1 VGSLSLSVAL
11 SDNPMTAPI
20 HAGRVAPE
28 GIDWAVSSVHPSEMF
43 WRQLKFGEFDIS
55 EMSLSSM
62 TIAASQGIRDWV
74 AIPVF
79 TTRRF
84 FHTAVVVR
92 AAAGIE
98 GPADLVGKRV
108 GVPEYQQT
116 AAVWT
121 RGALLH
127 EFGVAPEQMTWFM
140 ERPPEMSHGGATSF
154 SPPPGVDLTY
164 IPGDTNVGEMLRA
177 GELDAAIVYIA
188 HRNLVDRSRSD
199 AGSIEGVRTLFPD
212 PQAEGIRYH
221 RKTGILPVNHVVV
234 ARASLLEKHPW
245 VALNV
250 YSAFLEA
257 KRLAN
262 EPVLAALQPWEQL
275 GLLPGEVAK
284 DMRAADP
291 LPYGISAQDGVL
303 ETLADYLVEQGL
315 AAHRV
320 QISDLFAP
328 STLTL

>member
-1 VGSLSLSVAL
+1 MGALSLSVAL
-11 SDNPMTAPI
+11 SANPMTAPI
-20 HAGRVAPE
+20 HSGLVAPE
-28 GIDWAVSSVHPSEMF
+28 GIDWTVSAVHPSEMF
-43 WRQLKFGEFDIS
+43 WRQLKYAEFDIS

-62 TIAASQGIRDWV
+62 TIAASQGSRDWV

-92 AAAGIE
+92 DGAGIDS
-98 GPADLVGKRV
+98 PADLIGKRV

-127 EFGVAPEQMTWFM
+127 EFGVAPQQLTWFM
-140 ERPPEMSHGGATSF
+140 ERPPELSHGGATAF
-154 SPPPGVDLTY
+154 TPPDGVKLSY
-164 IPGDTNVGEMLRA
+164 IPGETNVGEMLRA
-177 GELDAAIVYIA
+177 GELDAAVVYIA

-199 AGSIEGVRTLFPD
+199 ARAIAGVRTLFRD
-212 PQAEGIRYH
+212 PRAEGIRYYS
-221 RKTGILPVNHVVV
+221 KTGLLPVNHVVV

-257 KRLAN
+257 KRLAT
-262 EPVLAALQPWEQL
+262 EPVLETLQPWEQL
-275 GLLPGEVAK
+275 GVLPA
-284 DMRAADP
+284 DIAADIRAADP
-291 LPYGISAQDGVL
+291 LPYGIGAQGAVL
-303 ETLADYLVEQGL
+303 ETLAEYLVEQGL
-315 AAHRV
+315 AKRRV
-320 QISDLFAP
+320 DIKDLFAP
-328 STLTL
+328 STLAL